1 VSTGASARTPGRVAA
16 GGALAAWLSAA
27 LLLSGGATAAAASG
41 PGAVIGGPRLGGN
54 GVIVSYPAAAHQ
66 VAPLPRVVT
75 SSFVVADAGTGQVLA
90 ARNPHGYFRPASTL
104 KVLTAVTFIP
114 VLDPNATVVASRRA
128 TSTVP
133 NVAGLI
139 AGQRYK
145 VSALFTALLTISA
158 NDAAIALAEAT
169 GSYARGMAMIN
180 AEAARLGARDTVA
193 VDPSGLDARQHT
205 SAYDLAL
212 IARQALTMPAFLRY
226 DQTRVA
232 QFQLRPGHSET
243 LFNQNTLLTSYPGG
257 IGGKI
262 GWTSASG
269 ATYVGLARRQGVTLI
284 VTLMNCPA
292 QTEITSAEHLL
303 NWGFAADGKVQPVGV
318 LVRPAAGPGR
328 PRTAPSPGAPA
339 ASPRTHPDA
348 VASQPAASSATIPAI
363 VLTAVILLA
372 GGCGLALGRRRAGGS
387 SPNRRAGGRRGK

>member
-1 VSTGASARTPGRVAA
+1 MSTGGSARTPGLVAA

-27 LLLSGGATAAAASG
+27 VLLSCGATAAAASG
-41 PGAVIGGPRLGGN
+41 PGTVIGGPRLGGN
-54 GVIVSYPAAAHQ
+54 GVIVSYPAAAHPI
-66 VAPLPRVVT
+66 ARLPRVIT

-145 VSALFTALLTISA
+145 ISALFTALLTISA

-169 GSYARGMAMIN
+169 GSYARGMAMMN

-193 VDPSGLDARQHT
+193 VDPSGLDTPSHT

-269 ATYVGLARRQGVTLI
+269 ATYVGLARRHGVTLI
-284 VTLMNCPA
+284 VTLMNCPPL
-292 QTEITSAEHLL
+292 TEITSAEQLL

-318 LVRPAAGPGR
+318 LVRQAVSPGR
-328 PRTAPSPGAPA
+328 PRTAPSRGATA
-339 ASPRTHPDA
+339 ANQRTRPTV
-348 VASQPAASSATIPAI
+348 VAGQPAADSVTIPAI

-372 GGCGLALGRRRAGGS
+372 GGCGLALGRRR
-387 SPNRRAGGRRGK
+387 K